1 MILSVENETVKKRL
15 EDMAAKGNE
24 YRELVREEME
34 KINQDEMERYL
45 YLRREMA
52 VSDKVSQ
59 LKSAKNIGRR
69 ENAIEIVKMLFRNGA
84 SFELVQKSVLELPEE
99 EIRKIYEEIC
109 LTEDEK

>member
-1 MILSVENETVKKRL
+1 MDNETVKKRL
-15 EDMAAKGNE
+15 EEMEAKGNE

-69 ENAIEIVKMLFRNGA
+69 EGRRENAIENVKRLFRNGA

>member
-1 MILSVENETVKKRL
+1 MENETVKKRL
-15 EDMAAKGNE
+15 EEMAAKGNE

-69 ENAIEIVKMLFRNGA
+69 ENAIENVKMLFRNGA